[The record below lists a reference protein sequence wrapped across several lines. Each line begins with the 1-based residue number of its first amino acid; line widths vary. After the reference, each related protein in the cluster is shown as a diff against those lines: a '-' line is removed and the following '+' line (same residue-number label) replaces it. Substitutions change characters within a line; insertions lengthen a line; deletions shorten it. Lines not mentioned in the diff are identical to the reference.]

1 MTESDVQ
8 SLLKEIRDMRG
19 DLYGMKAELREFK
32 RCVSDRLA
40 ELSKIAGRCQAEP
53 QKCANARR
61 LDEHLKNHSGKF
73 DRVFVVLGFCIG
85 TLSLIISFAVFAKG
99 GKL

>member
-1 MTESDVQ
+1 MTDSDVQ

-19 DLYGMKAELREFK
+19 DLCGMKAELREFK
-32 RCVSDRLA
+32 RCVNERMT

-73 DRVFVVLGFCIG
+73 DRVLGFCIG

-99 GKL
+99 GKI